1 MLRLIAKGGVAH
13 IARDPRNAIAIAAG
27 VVADVSAIGRVQ
39 PGPGRLQTPAL
50 AKLLIQPQ
58 LHPLTAGLA
67 GVFITGAP
75 AAAAVDHNLIIG
87 IGLEQG
93 GSEQPIADPRLAAD
107 LHRVVGGGFQA
118 EVEAALVI
126 GAVGEFVNGWR
137 LEAAAGGEVDVPRVG
152 QGIFQ
157 RARGQPFVIAGI
169 TAVIA
174 IAWGDVV
181 VVRVEPYRAVA
192 NPGIEREFVSE
203 LPLGLQVG
211 VDVPHQVA
219 FVTAQRALFAILR
232 RAVDHHKV
240 FIPFAPLAHVLVVET
255 GGERDG
261 HQQLSAMGQPGI
273 NPLVVTGKVDHPAGM
288 ARLQLRRAR
297 DRLELSGFTFSS
309 VHHNAEIVLGTEL
322 ALIAQAGLGL
332 SGILAGI
339 ILVAARRLARVIAPF
354 IGGQATGVIG
364 FDIHAIQQ
372 QSQLTDVVD
381 AHPQP
386 GVRQIFARAA
396 VIAIAMG
403 GEAIG

>member
-93 GSEQPIADPRLAAD
+93 GGEQPIADPRLAAD

-137 LEAAAGGEVDVPRVG
+137 LEAAAGGKIDVPRVG

-240 FIPFAPLAHVLVVET
+240 FIPFAPLAHVFVVET

-297 DRLELSGFTFSS
+297 DRLELRGFTFSS

>member
-93 GSEQPIADPRLAAD
+93 GGEQPIADPRLAAD

-137 LEAAAGGEVDVPRVG
+137 LEAAAGGKIDVPRVG

-273 NPLVVTGKVDHPAGM
+273 NPLVVTGKVDPPAGM

>member
-1 MLRLIAKGGVAH
+1 MVIMLWLSDYEGGECQARVVGGCPPGGGIDGKEKRFARRSREPSAGKGRVIRSARRGSGRCRSYVPGRLVVTPVRLVNDDRPDVLPVEQVVDATEQIHIHPAVAPFIAGRQANHRPGGRFGGVFVIGHDIAHIANIAPGVPTLLRLIAKGGVAH

-93 GSEQPIADPRLAAD
+93 GGEQPIADPRLAAN

-137 LEAAAGGEVDVPRVG
+137 LEAAAGGKIDVPRVG

-157 RARGQPFVIAGI
+157 RARRQPFVIAGI

-174 IAWGDVV
+174 IAWV
-181 VVRVEPYRAVA
+181 
-192 NPGIEREFVSE
+192 
-203 LPLGLQVG
+203 
-211 VDVPHQVA
+211 
-219 FVTAQRALFAILR
+219 
-232 RAVDHHKV
+232 
-240 FIPFAPLAHVLVVET
+240 
-255 GGERDG
+255 
-261 HQQLSAMGQPGI
+261 M
-273 NPLVVTGKVDHPAGM
+273 
-288 ARLQLRRAR
+288 
-297 DRLELSGFTFSS
+297 
-309 VHHNAEIVLGTEL
+309 
-322 ALIAQAGLGL
+322 
-332 SGILAGI
+332 
-339 ILVAARRLARVIAPF
+339 
-354 IGGQATGVIG
+354 
-364 FDIHAIQQ
+364 
-372 QSQLTDVVD
+372 
-381 AHPQP
+381 
-386 GVRQIFARAA
+386 
-396 VIAIAMG
+396 
-403 GEAIG
+403 

>member
-93 GSEQPIADPRLAAD
+93 GGEQPIADPRLAAD

-137 LEAAAGGEVDVPRVG
+137 LEAAAGGKIDVPRVG

-157 RARGQPFVIAGI
+157 RARGLPFVIAGI

>member
-93 GSEQPIADPRLAAD
+93 GGEQPVADPRLAAD

-137 LEAAAGGEVDVPRVG
+137 LEAAAGGKIDVPRVG

-273 NPLVVTGKVDHPAGM
+273 NPLVVTGKVDHSAGM

-297 DRLELSGFTFSS
+297 DRLELRGFTFSS

>member
-93 GSEQPIADPRLAAD
+93 GGEQPIADPRLAAD

-137 LEAAAGGEVDVPRVG
+137 LEAAAGGKIDVPRVG

-192 NPGIEREFVSE
+192 NPGIQREFVSE

-219 FVTAQRALFAILR
+219 FVTAQRALFAILW

-240 FIPFAPLAHVLVVET
+240 FIPFAPLAHVFVVET

-273 NPLVVTGKVDHPAGM
+273 DPLVMTGKVDHPAGM

>member
-1 MLRLIAKGGVAH
+1 M
-13 IARDPRNAIAIAAG
+13 
-27 VVADVSAIGRVQ
+27 
-39 PGPGRLQTPAL
+39 
-50 AKLLIQPQ
+50 
-58 LHPLTAGLA
+58 
-67 GVFITGAP
+67 
-75 AAAAVDHNLIIG
+75 
-87 IGLEQG
+87 
-93 GSEQPIADPRLAAD
+93 
-107 LHRVVGGGFQA
+107 
-118 EVEAALVI
+118 
-126 GAVGEFVNGWR
+126 
-137 LEAAAGGEVDVPRVG
+137 
-152 QGIFQ
+152 
-157 RARGQPFVIAGI
+157 IAGI

-219 FVTAQRALFAILR
+219 FVTAQRTLFAILR

>member
-93 GSEQPIADPRLAAD
+93 GGEQPIADPRLAAD

-137 LEAAAGGEVDVPRVG
+137 LEAAAGGKIDVPRVG

>member
-93 GSEQPIADPRLAAD
+93 GGEQPVADPRLAAD

-137 LEAAAGGEVDVPRVG
+137 LEAAAGGKIDVPRVG

-273 NPLVVTGKVDHPAGM
+273 DPLVVTGKVDHPAGM
-288 ARLQLRRAR
+288 ARLQLRRAG
-297 DRLELSGFTFSS
+297 DRLELRGFTFSS

-339 ILVAARRLARVIAPF
+339 ILVAAR
-354 IGGQATGVIG
+354 
-364 FDIHAIQQ
+364 
-372 QSQLTDVVD
+372 
-381 AHPQP
+381 
-386 GVRQIFARAA
+386 
-396 VIAIAMG
+396 
-403 GEAIG
+403 